1 VSFRPSSHRG
11 GFTLIETVVA
21 AGVSAVLMLALGSTV
36 MIAAR
41 AVPTG
46 GEAFIAGAQTER
58 GIVLLQA
65 ELEAAIDFYTDS
77 TGMYLTAAD
86 RDGDGVDEFVVYSWS
101 GSDRMMTRA
110 YDNGDAE
117 PLFGPVSS
125 VTVKPQTQDGR
136 TESLA
141 ISIEFSSGNPSV
153 RVLSVR
159 MLNQPVQR

>member
-1 VSFRPSSHRG
+1 MSVRPSGHRG

-46 GEAFIAGAQTER
+46 GESFITGAETER
-58 GIVLLQA
+58 GIALLHA

-77 TGMYLTAAD
+77 AGMYLTAAD
-86 RDGDGVDEFVVYSWS
+86 RDGDGVDEFIVYTWS
-101 GSDRMMTRA
+101 GSDRMMTRT

-117 PLFGPVSS
+117 PLFGPLSS
-125 VTVKPQTQDGR
+125 VTVKPESDGVR
-136 TESLA
+136 VQA
-141 ISIEFSSGNPSV
+141 VKIAMEFSDQDPLF
-153 RVLSVR
+153 RFATVR
-159 MLNQPVQR
+159 MLNQPVER